1 MPRGLKLLITSVF
14 GIGIILIGSGFAYY
28 GYVPQRTKSLLQRRV
43 VEAPHAI
50 ALTAR
55 VNRYRTSP
63 TGGSVLLAETVVA
76 IRGDGSSVTST
87 AWIGDSGKMVNDGR
101 RLELSDGTSAQISD
115 DIRTVTALKIPD
127 AQAARVLNRYD
138 PRSKCAVRIGEDD
151 PPASPVQERKVLG
164 FDAVGYVLRSGEPRI
179 SVWMAPA
186 LGCFEVFREEESL
199 DEAERAVEKTETE
212 AVKIVLGEPEQNLF
226 QIPLSYQRVSFSE
239 HFKRGLEKEHSPIP
253 PDFRSR
259 FGVEDRMY
267 EQFKQ

>member
-14 GIGIILIGSGFAYY
+14 GIGIVLIASGFAYY
-28 GYVPQRTKSLLQRRV
+28 EYVLHGTKSLLQRRV
-43 VEAPHAI
+43 VEAPHPI
-50 ALTAR
+50 ALTAY
-55 VNRYRTSP
+55 VNRYRMSP
-63 TGGSVLLAETVVA
+63 AAGSVLLAETVVA

-87 AWIGDSGKMVNDGR
+87 AWIGDGGKMVNDGR

-138 PRSKCAVRIGEDD
+138 PRSKCAARIGEDD
-151 PPASPVQERKVLG
+151 PPASPLQGRKVLG
-164 FDAVGYVLRSGEPRI
+164 YDTVGYVLGSGNPRI

-199 DEAERAVEKTETE
+199 DEAKRGVEKTEIE
-212 AVKIVLGEPEQNLF
+212 AVKIVLGEPEQSLF
-226 QIPLSYQRVSFSE
+226 QIPPSYEHVSFNE
-239 HFKRGLEKEHSPIP
+239 HFKRGLEKEHSPVP

-259 FGVEDRMY
+259 FAVEDQMY